1 MIRQTLGRDLN
12 FRRIAMIGSV
22 ILAAAGSRLAGQLP
36 TAADTTRHSGKQLF
50 TVDDAGLGFGF
61 AALTV
66 AMFPTDEEAAEHL
79 RNPVHDPWIVHTTTG
94 VELLADPGS
103 LIIGTGMYAAGRLT
117 HHRELADV
125 GLHETE
131 SVILGTSITALL
143 KGLVGRS
150 RPYKSD
156 GRDPRD
162 FKLGAGFGSADRT
175 SFPSG
180 HTTAAFAAAS
190 ALTSEARRLYPEH
203 AWIAGSVLY
212 TGATMVGYSRMY
224 HNKHWASDVALGA
237 AIGTFSGI
245 KVVRFSHN
253 HPANR
258 VDRRLLGVIVA
269 PNGEG
274 GETIGVT
281 VAWQAG
287 LH

>member
-1 MIRQTLGRDLN
+1 MGRALR
-12 FRRIAMIGSV
+12 FRRIAGLGSML
-22 ILAAAGSRLAGQLP
+22 LAAAAGLLP
-36 TAADTTRHSGKQLF
+36 AQTPLPSDTTHPASKQLF
-50 TVDDAGLGFGF
+50 TLDDAALGAGF
-61 AALTV
+61 AGLTI

-79 RNPVHDPWIVHTTTG
+79 RNPVHDPWITHTTTG

-117 HHRELADV
+117 HHRQLADV

-131 SVILGTSITALL
+131 SVILGASITALL
-143 KGLVGRS
+143 KGVVGRS
-150 RPYKSD
+150 RPYVSN
-156 GRDPRD
+156 GRDPHD
-162 FKLGAGFGSADRT
+162 FRFGAGFGSADRT

-180 HTTAAFAAAS
+180 HTTTAFAAAS
-190 ALTSEARRLYPEH
+190 ALTSEVRRLYPEH

-258 VDRRLLGVIVA
+258 IDRRFLGVIIA
-269 PNGEG
+269 PNGYG
-274 GETIGVT
+274 GETAQISL
-281 VAWQAG
+281 A
-287 LH
+287 LHPH

>member
-1 MIRQTLGRDLN
+1 MN
-12 FRRIAMIGSV
+12 FRRIATLGSV
-22 ILAAAGSRLAGQLP
+22 LLAAVGSRLSGQLP
-36 TAADTTRHSGKQLF
+36 PAPDTAHHSGKQLF
-50 TVDDAGLGFGF
+50 TVDDGGLGVGF

-103 LIIGTGMYAAGRLT
+103 LIIGTSMYAVGRFT
-117 HHRELADV
+117 HHRQLADV

-131 SVILGTSITALL
+131 SVILGTSITAVL

-150 RPYKSD
+150 RPYESNGKN
-156 GRDPRD
+156 PRD
-162 FKLGAGFGSADRT
+162 FKLGAGFRSADYT

-203 AWIAGSVLY
+203 AWLAGSVLY

-258 VDRRLLGVIVA
+258 IDTRFLGVIVA
-269 PNGEG
+269 PNGDG
-274 GETIGVT
+274 GETIGVS
-281 VAWQAG
+281 VAWEAG